1 MRWRM
6 SNKLHR
12 RTAKLLFE
20 QWKSSLLDRD
30 LTVNSLA
37 DNFDDLFFEFDKH
50 NISFDVAREYLDL
63 AIAAHLPSK
72 RILNFTYRRVRH
84 LGMSIEEFYE
94 GWKERIRSEATNVFY
109 MRYPLENQGDK
120 NRGGLPNGMSKR
132 EYVRQRSYANSF
144 PQLDLSAIP
153 DLNDISLD
161 DNLDILGQEN
171 GEDT

>member
-1 MRWRM
+1 M

-94 GWKERIRSEATNVFY
+94 GWN
-109 MRYPLENQGDK
+109 PLENQGDK